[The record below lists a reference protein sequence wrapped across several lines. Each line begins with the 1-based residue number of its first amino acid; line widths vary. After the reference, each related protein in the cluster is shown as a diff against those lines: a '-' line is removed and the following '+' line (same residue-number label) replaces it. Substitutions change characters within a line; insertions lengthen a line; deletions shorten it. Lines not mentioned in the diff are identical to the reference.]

1 MRKFFL
7 QNKINLKIKKKGQE
21 SGKKNPRYF
30 CVYFKFFF
38 FFLGGFSFHVNLW
51 KIVSKWDQNNK
62 NEKENLQIST
72 SEKVKKNFGMGK
84 KRCELVQW
92 NISWYLVKIFSQYK
106 HWGTTLNHWIW
117 KLLLIVQEE
126 RKTKNNLF

>member
-38 FFLGGFSFHVNLW
+38 FWVGFLSMLIFGKLYR
-51 KIVSKWDQNNK
+51 
-62 NEKENLQIST
+62 NEIKT
-72 SEKVKKNFGMGK
+72 TKMK
-84 KRCELVQW
+84 KR
-92 NISWYLVKIFSQYK
+92 IYK
-106 HWGTTLNHWIW
+106 FQRQKKSRRILEWE
-117 KLLLIVQEE
+117 KSDVS
-126 RKTKNNLF
+126 

>member
-38 FFLGGFSFHVNLW
+38 FGWVFFP
-51 KIVSKWDQNNK
+51 
-62 NEKENLQIST
+62 
-72 SEKVKKNFGMGK
+72 
-84 KRCELVQW
+84 C
-92 NISWYLVKIFSQYK
+92 
-106 HWGTTLNHWIW
+106 
-117 KLLLIVQEE
+117 
-126 RKTKNNLF
+126 